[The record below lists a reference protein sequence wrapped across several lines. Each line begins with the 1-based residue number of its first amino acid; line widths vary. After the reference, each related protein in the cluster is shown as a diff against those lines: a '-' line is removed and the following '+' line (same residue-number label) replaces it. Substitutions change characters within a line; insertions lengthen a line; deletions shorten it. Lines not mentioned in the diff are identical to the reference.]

1 MLFSIEKDLQ
11 ATQKNV
17 TFVNVILNTIFLP

>member
-1 MLFSIEKDLQ
+1 MHFVMQKDLH
-11 ATQKNV
+11 TLQKTI